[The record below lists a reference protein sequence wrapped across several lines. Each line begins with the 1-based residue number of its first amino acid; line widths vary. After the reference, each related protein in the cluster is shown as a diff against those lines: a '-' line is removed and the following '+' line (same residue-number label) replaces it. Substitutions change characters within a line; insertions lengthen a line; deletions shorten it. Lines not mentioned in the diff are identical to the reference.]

1 MNVLEQK
8 EKKID
13 ISIKEFDPQEFFK
26 NGDGLY
32 VYSDFKERILSK
44 AEKVPSLEKALTSY
58 DLTKNANDAAI
69 EADLPKDH
77 LFSESEVCA
86 IVADLIGKQP
96 KGEEGI
102 LLNSGYA
109 NLFYTPS
116 FVVHVDGDG
125 AGWNVDA
132 WSRRDS
138 GRDAGSRVFSPATD
152 L

>member
-1 MNVLEQK
+1 MNVLEHK

-13 ISIKEFDPQEFFK
+13 ISVKEFDPQEFFK

-58 DLTKNANDAAI
+58 ALTKNANDAAI
-69 EADLPKDH
+69 ESDLPKDH
-77 LFSESEVCA
+77 FFSESEVCA
-86 IVADLIGKQP
+86 IVADLIDKQP
-96 KGEEGI
+96 KGEEGV
-102 LLNSGYA
+102 LLNNGYA

-116 FVVHVDGDG
+116 FVVGVRWDG
-125 AGWNVDA
+125 AEWGVYTWH
-132 WSRRDS
+132 
-138 GRDAGSRVFSPATD
+138 RDAYGWDANDRVFAPATD